1 MNMKNKKMLIGCI
14 LLSTALIVFIL
25 STINV
30 GTISKRLGADVIS
43 YPTSQGAMISCDAE
57 SIAVGESTTCTL
69 TAKMPGGA
77 KGVEGR
83 ITYDHDGLSSV
94 MNVNNTALGWDRMGA
109 SDEGVIVI
117 YGGLMN
123 QDTFII
129 ATLEVS
135 GTIIGEYDITF
146 TKAYNNQTPFIT
158 DSNGDPIAIDD
169 ASTTI
174 TVTPANGQEDPEDPQ
189 DDERSQNYNI
199 RSIKVNG
206 SEIMPSLTKTVEN
219 DVTTALI
226 SVELEDEN
234 ATAYIDGTEVVGNV
248 EKSLSVGDNEFTIFV
263 RAQNPEYVDTK
274 TISITRKPEEQIDPT
289 PGLSDDNKLKGLSV
303 KGYTLTPEFDPNTE
317 GYVVKVG
324 KDVTNLE
331 ITATPNSSDAR
342 VELSDNT
349 ISTSEVEKTIKVTVI
364 AQNNSKKIYS
374 IKIERTSSS
383 DTNNNGGNSGET
395 TTSCTLSSS
404 VYKVDNTK
412 LTIEGVN
419 SNHSEATIKNN
430 LKSTCG
436 TITVN
441 NNKVTLSYNGN
452 TKVYVI
458 STVWTP
464 QTGMKVVKYT
474 LIIAVIAAAIA
485 SLLFVKKKMDK

>member
-169 ASTTI
+169 ATTTI
-174 TVTPANGQEDPEDPQ
+174 TVTPAKGGEDPQ
-189 DDERSQNYNI
+189 EDDRSQNSNI
-199 RSIKVNG
+199 RSVTVDG
-206 SEIMPSLTKTVEN
+206 SEIYPSLTKTVDY
-219 DVTTALI
+219 DVTSVSI
-226 SVELEDEN
+226 SVVPEDEN
-234 ATAYIDGTEVVGNV
+234 ATAYIDGTEVVGSVNK
-248 EKSLSVGDNEFTIFV
+248 ELSVGDNEFALV
-263 RAQNPEYVDTK
+263 VKAENPEYSTNQ
-274 TISITRKPEEQIDPT
+274 TITITRKQEETVDPT

-303 KGYTLTPEFDPNTE
+303 KGYTLTPEFDSNTE

-324 KDVTNLE
+324 NDVTSLE
-331 ITATPNSSDAR
+331 ITATPNNSNAK
-342 VELSDNT
+342 VELSGNT
-349 ISTSEVEKTIKVTVI
+349 ISTSETEKVIKVTVT
-364 AQNNSKKIYS
+364 AQNNSTKIYS
-374 IKIERTSSS
+374 IKVERTSSS
-383 DTNNNGGNSGET
+383 NTNNGGNSGSSEGT
-395 TTSCTLSSS
+395 TNSCTLSSS